1 MISNARPPLIYSP
14 RDQQILM
21 YKAQEYQDQVIA
33 EFLGIPMGTV
43 AVSYHRIK
51 KLLRELLLML
61 LIFILC
67 ERKFPWMTS

>member
-1 MISNARPPLIYSP
+1 
-14 RDQQILM
+14 M